1 MRKFFF
7 IMLFIFLLV
16 AIPGCRSMQPAIG
29 STSSRNDSIA
39 IRTEY
44 VHDTTIIEKLRTVIQ
59 KPDTL
64 YIHDSIVI
72 YKYRDRLKTDT
83 LYRYHTDTITKI
95 QEVIVEKP
103 VGSKFMQ
110 RSGIALWIII
120 GLTVIL
126 AIVVIVWKIAKG
138 KIPIINLLSKIV
150 K

>member
-1 MRKFFF
+1 MKKISCF
-7 IMLFIFLLV
+7 ILLLLLIV
-16 AIPGCRSMQPAIG
+16 AMIGCRSMQPAIG

-39 IRTEY
+39 IRTEH

-72 YKYRDRLKTDT
+72 YKYRDSRKTDT

-126 AIVVIVWKIAKG
+126 AIVVIVWKVAKG
-138 KIPIINLLSKIV
+138 KIPIINLLSKL

>member
-1 MRKFFF
+1 
-7 IMLFIFLLV
+7 MLLLLIV
-16 AIPGCRSMQPAIG
+16 AMIGCRSMQPTIG

-72 YKYRDRLKTDT
+72 YKYRDSRKTDT

-95 QEVIVEKP
+95 KEVIVEKP
-103 VGSKFMQ
+103 IPKFV
-110 RSGIALWIII
+110 RNSAISLWI
-120 GLTVIL
+120 VIAL
-126 AIVVIVWKIAKG
+126 AIVWVIIKIAKG
-138 KIPIINLLSKIV
+138 KIPIINLLSKL